1 MTNKGRTI
9 MQESELYEL
18 RARVVEL
25 EAELSALRREHDAL
39 TELVDRI
46 VVLLKTEH
54 GEEQVLL
61 DAVERA
67 ATDAITP

>member
-1 MTNKGRTI
+1 
-9 MQESELYEL
+9 MQESEVHEL

-39 TELVDRI
+39 TALVDRI

-54 GEEQVLL
+54 GEESVLL
-61 DAVERA
+61 DAVEQA